1 VGRIGRLTLDAFLQ
15 PLGLLALIVWCFLVL
30 SAVQL
35 TVRLIMAYSVARTL
49 IAALVLAAAA
59 LIVAAIYDA
68 LVGTD
73 PSYARR
79 LALVPVAMV
88 LMAGVGFAI
97 ARWVLR
103 FRRTRGQLVAAFMVG
118 LLAPHVFTLAPRI

>member
-1 VGRIGRLTLDAFLQ
+1 
-15 PLGLLALIVWCFLVL
+15 VL

-35 TVRLIMAYSVARTL
+35 TVRLIMAYSVSRTL
-49 IAALVLAAAA
+49 MAALVLAAAA

-68 LVGTD
+68 LVGPD

-79 LALVPVAMV
+79 LTLVPVAMA
-88 LMAGVGFAI
+88 LMGIVGFAV

-103 FRRTRGQLVAAFMVG
+103 FRRTRGQVVAAFMVG